1 MCVGS
6 YRQSHPRGRRAG
18 AMRNGS
24 CRCALGLY
32 CLLIAVSCPAA
43 APAEPPPCAESQ
55 RVEIAAQREW
65 RCRLESKTQTT
76 YLVRIDRQLVDVSLE
91 LLDSRGT
98 SIVRTNSPTLRA
110 GRELLLSTTDPKRQP
125 TLVVASLESRTA
137 PKTLDV
143 AIDSIT
149 AVGEDE
155 ERGLAALTRSAT
167 IGAGADRDDTEVR
180 VRELTTAARHF
191 KQANSLPLAAE
202 AELRIAY
209 LYYYVLGD
217 WQEAA
222 DAGQRSLN
230 LYAHSQD
237 VVMEAQAGAIRA
249 ASLIEFAR
257 EQKVNSRTATGSRN
271 PVFDDIRRLLEKSAT
286 VFRAANMPYD
296 EAHALNNLGIAFYW
310 QGRGD
315 EARVRYKQAQR
326 LFANV
331 GERQG
336 EALALQNLA
345 ALEYDRGNYAEAV
358 EGFQALLDRLEPAE
372 DTGLYVT
379 ILNNYAVAAGA
390 SGRLDQALNALLTA
404 LPLAERDV
412 DPSHRAATLN
422 ALGAVYLL
430 AGETER
436 ATTFLRQALELRRLE
451 TTHDPRGLLTSLIR
465 NGDLER
471 ETGNLQAALALH
483 SEALRHAVSNPQKA
497 RSLLAI
503 GRDQLL
509 SGSAPVAVGT
519 FERALALEL
528 DEAWPVRASVLAGL
542 GQARMLSGDPTGREL
557 VVKAVVAH
565 RSVKDNELAAHALY
579 FLAEQDYRARKLE
592 SALALVEQTISLYES
607 QQLGTI
613 NPDLRATYV
622 ASRADAYDLQAAI
635 YMSLRSDA
643 TDRDRKDRMGIA
655 ALASIES
662 LRLRALEDFRRLN
675 LPLRAADGKSVAA
688 LDAQIASKSHRLQTV
703 LEQQNP
709 SAERVTTLRRDL
721 ALLRSQLD
729 VSSASAAAHEI
740 PARRGSISLA
750 RMQDALDADTA
761 MLSWLLGDERSWVW
775 CVTKQHAEP
784 FELQGRQKIEEA
796 ARALHER
803 WSTPGQS
810 DIDTERRLSNLLLGN
825 AGACLQ
831 GHRLLV
837 VVPDGVLRSVPVAAL
852 WVSDSNGASRRVIE
866 MHTVSYR
873 PALTVWR
880 PQHADSG
887 RRATASI
894 LLVGDPVL
902 PGEGG
907 AQPATYLQAN
917 LRALP
922 GAGREMT
929 EITSV
934 TRGWQAVSLVRE
946 KATRSALL
954 AQPLRDFRVIHF
966 ATHALL
972 DVHDPQ
978 LSALVL
984 SGSSSLTLRD
994 VMNLA
999 LQTETVVLGACES
1012 SLGKEYRGQLSLG
1025 LSEAFLF
1032 AGADNVL
1039 GSIWPVSDEATAHYM
1054 RAFYEHYVRGGTPS
1068 AAARI
1073 VALSMMRDP
1082 RYRHPF
1088 YWAAFVNL
1096 AS

>member
-1 MCVGS
+1 MS
-6 YRQSHPRGRRAG
+6 ATRQPLTWRSR
-18 AMRNGS
+18 S
-24 CRCALGLY
+24 CCAALGLY
-32 CLLIAVSCPAA
+32 CLLVAPSFPAA
-43 APAEPPPCAESQ
+43 APAQLPPCAKSQ
-55 RVEIAAQREW
+55 RVEIAAQPDW
-65 RCRLESKTQTT
+65 RCRLESKTQAT
-76 YLVRIDRQLVDVSLE
+76 YLVRIDRQHVDVSLE
-91 LLDSRGT
+91 LLDARGS

-110 GRELLLSTTDPKRQP
+110 GRELLLSTTDPQRQP

-137 PKTLDV
+137 GRTLEV
-143 AIDSIT
+143 AIDTMT
-149 AVGEDE
+149 AVDE
-155 ERGLAALTRSAT
+155 EEVRGLVALTRSAT
-167 IGAGADRDDTEVR
+167 IGTGADRDDTEVR
-180 VRELTTAARHF
+180 VRELMTAARHF
-191 KQANSLPLAAE
+191 KQSNSVPLEAE

-217 WQEAA
+217 WQQAA
-222 DAGQRSLN
+222 AAGQRSRN
-230 LYAHSQD
+230 LYAQKQD

-249 ASLIEFAR
+249 ASLIELAR
-257 EQKVNSRTATGSRN
+257 EQNVTSRTATGSRN
-271 PVFDDIRRLLEKSAT
+271 PVFDEIRRLLEKAAT
-286 VFRAANMPYD
+286 VFRAAGMPYD

-315 EARVRYKQAQR
+315 EARVRYEQAER
-326 LFANV
+326 IFATI

-358 EGFQALLDRLEPAE
+358 EGFQALLERLEPSE
-372 DTGLYVT
+372 DAGLYVT
-379 ILNNYAVAAGA
+379 ILNNYAIAAGA

-404 LPLAERDV
+404 LPLAAGDV

-422 ALGAVYLL
+422 ALGGVYLV

-509 SGSAPVAVGT
+509 SGSAPVAVRT

-528 DEAWPVRASVLAGL
+528 DEAWPVRASLLAGL

-557 VVKAVVAH
+557 VVKAVAAH
-565 RSVKDNELAAHALY
+565 RNVKDNELAAHDLY
-579 FLAEQDYRARKLE
+579 FLAEQDYRARNLQ

-613 NPDLRATYV
+613 NPDLRATYI

-643 TDRDRKDRMGIA
+643 TDRDQKDRLGIA

-703 LEQQNP
+703 LDQQNP
-709 SAERVTTLRRDL
+709 SAERVTALRRDL

-729 VSSASAAAHEI
+729 VSAASAAAQEI
-740 PARRGSISLA
+740 PNRRDSISLA
-750 RMQDALDADTA
+750 RIQDSFDADTA
-761 MLSWLLGDERSWVW
+761 MLSWLLGHERSWVW
-775 CVTKQHAEP
+775 CVTKQRAEP
-784 FELQGRQKIEEA
+784 FELQGRRKIEEA
-796 ARALHER
+796 ARALHEQ
-803 WSTPGQS
+803 WSAPNRS
-810 DIDTERRLSNLLLGN
+810 DNDAERRLSHLLIGD

-831 GHRLLV
+831 GHRSLI

-852 WVSDSNGASRRVIE
+852 WVSDSNGTSKRVIE
-866 MHTVSYR
+866 THAVSYR
-873 PALTVWR
+873 PALTSWH
-880 PQHADSG
+880 PQHADSR
-887 RRATASI
+887 RRATSSI

-902 PGEGG
+902 SGESG
-907 AQPATYLQAN
+907 AQPATYLQTS

-922 GAGREMT
+922 GAGREVRDIAS
-929 EITSV
+929 ITQ
-934 TRGWQAVSLVRE
+934 GWQSVSLVRE
-946 KATRSALL
+946 QATRKALL

-994 VMNLA
+994 VMNLE
-999 LQTETVVLGACES
+999 LQTDVVVLGACDS

-1039 GSIWPVSDEATAHYM
+1039 GSLWPVSDAATAHYM
-1054 RAFYEHYVRGGTPS
+1054 RAFYEQYVRVGTPS
-1068 AAARI
+1068 AAART

-1082 RYRHPF
+1082 RYAHPF

-1096 AS
+1096 VS

>member
-1 MCVGS
+1 MS
-6 YRQSHPRGRRAG
+6 ETRQSLTW
-18 AMRNGS
+18 RNRS
-24 CRCALGLY
+24 CCGALGLS
-32 CLLIAVSCPAA
+32 CLLIAVSRPAA
-43 APAEPPPCAESQ
+43 APAQPPRCAKSQ
-55 RVEIAAQREW
+55 RIEITAQRDW
-65 RCRLESKTQTT
+65 RCLLESETQAT
-76 YLVRIDRQLVDVSLE
+76 YLVRIDRQRVDVSLE
-91 LLDSRGT
+91 LLDARGT
-98 SIVRTNSPTLRA
+98 SIVKANSPTLRA
-110 GRELLLSTTDPKRQP
+110 GRELLLSTTDPKRQL
-125 TLVVASLESRTA
+125 TLVVASLESRTEA
-137 PKTLDV
+137 RTLDV
-143 AIDSIT
+143 AIDTVT
-149 AVGEDE
+149 AVGEAE
-155 ERGLAALTRSAT
+155 LRGLAALTKSAT
-167 IGAGADRDDTEVR
+167 IGTDADRDDAEVR

-191 KQANSLPLAAE
+191 KQANSVPLEAE

-209 LYYYVLGD
+209 LYYYILGD
-217 WQEAA
+217 WQKAA

-230 LYAHSQD
+230 LYAQQQD
-237 VVMEAQAGAIRA
+237 VLMEAQAGAIRA
-249 ASLIEFAR
+249 ASLIELAR
-257 EQKVNSRTATGSRN
+257 EQKVTSRTATGSRN
-271 PVFDDIRRLLEKSAT
+271 PVFDEIRRLLEKAAT
-286 VFRAANMPYD
+286 IFRAANMPYD

-310 QGRGD
+310 QGMGD
-315 EARVRYKQAQR
+315 EARVRYKQAER
-326 LFANV
+326 MFANV

-336 EALALQNLA
+336 EALALQNMA
-345 ALEYDRGNYAEAV
+345 ALEYDRGNYAEAI
-358 EGFQALLDRLEPAE
+358 EGFQALLDRLEPSE

-379 ILNNYAVAAGA
+379 VLNNYAVAAGA

-412 DPSHRAATLN
+412 DPSHLATTLN
-422 ALGAVYLL
+422 ALGGVYLV

-471 ETGNLQAALALH
+471 ETGNVQAALALH
-483 SEALRHAVSNPQKA
+483 SEALKHAVSNPQKA
-497 RSLLAI
+497 RALLAI

-509 SGSAPVAVGT
+509 SGSAPAAVGT

-528 DEAWPVRASVLAGL
+528 DAAWPVRASLLAGL

-557 VVKAVVAH
+557 VTKAAAAH
-565 RSVKDNELAAHALY
+565 RNVRDNDLAAHDLY
-579 FLAEQDYRARKLE
+579 FLAEQDYGARKLE
-592 SALALVEQTISLYES
+592 SALALVEQTIALYES

-613 NPDLRATYV
+613 NPDLRATYI

-635 YMSLRSDA
+635 YMALRSDA
-643 TDRDRKDRMGIA
+643 TNRGQKDRMGIA

-688 LDAQIASKSHRLQTV
+688 LDAQIASKRHRLQTV

-709 SAERVTTLRRDL
+709 SAERVTALRRDL

-729 VSSASAAAHEI
+729 VSSASASAQEI
-740 PARRGSISLA
+740 PNRRGSISLA
-750 RMQDALDADTA
+750 RIQDSFDADTA

-784 FELQGRQKIEEA
+784 FELQSRQKIEEA

-803 WSTPGQS
+803 WSTPNQS
-810 DIDTERRLSNLLLGN
+810 DSDAERRLSHLLLGD
-825 AGACLQ
+825 AGTCLQ
-831 GHRLLV
+831 GHRSLV

-852 WVSDSNGASRRVIE
+852 WVSDSKGTSRRVIE

-873 PALTVWR
+873 PALTSWHPR
-880 PQHADSG
+880 DADSG
-887 RRATASI
+887 RRATSSI
-894 LLVGDPVL
+894 LLVGDPAL
-902 PGEGG
+902 PEGSG
-907 AQPATYLQAN
+907 AQPATYLQTS
-917 LRALP
+917 LRPLP
-922 GAGREMT
+922 GAGREVT
-929 EITSV
+929 EIASI
-934 TRGWQAVSLVRE
+934 TRGWQSVSLVRE
-946 KATRSALL
+946 KATRNALL
-954 AQPLRDFRVIHF
+954 AQPLSNFRVIHF

-984 SGSSSLTLRD
+984 SGPSSLTLRD
-994 VMNLA
+994 VMNLE
-999 LQTETVVLGACES
+999 LQTDAVVLGACES
-1012 SLGKEYRGQLSLG
+1012 SLGKQYRGQLSLG

-1039 GSIWPVSDEATAHYM
+1039 GSLWPVPDAATAHYM
-1054 RAFYEHYVRGGTPS
+1054 RAFYEHYVRGDTPS